1 MMTPAPQP
9 NPHKLQLDRAF
20 LDMAKQRLEENK
32 HFGSHHFDDCTELPL
47 REAAVLMPLCIVKGV
62 PSVLFTV
69 RSTKLRSHRGECSFP
84 GGKRDPTDAN
94 CLETALREMEEEVFI
109 SPKDIEILG
118 EYTPMPMPN
127 RNCTMRVQP
136 YVGFIR
142 TPIDDI
148 SSIRF
153 NPDEVQ
159 KVFTI
164 PLEDLVNPEKNKNLA
179 RFRESKYVYPVWH
192 VEEEGCTVWGMTA
205 FIMDGVLRRIMKRG
219 PMGAL
224 VCPEGVDIPRYRAPP
239 IPEAPVVE
247 AAAHEST

>member
-1 MMTPAPQP
+1 MQ
-9 NPHKLQLDRAF
+9 
-20 LDMAKQRLEENK
+20 
-32 HFGSHHFDDCTELPL
+32 
-47 REAAVLMPLCIVKGV
+47 
-62 PSVLFTV
+62 
-69 RSTKLRSHRGECSFP
+69 
-84 GGKRDPTDAN
+84 
-94 CLETALREMEEEVFI
+94 EEVFI
-109 SPKDIEILG
+109 SPDDVEILG

-127 RNCTMRVQP
+127 RDCTMRVQP

-153 NPDEVQ
+153 NTDEVQ

-164 PLEDLVNPEKNKNLA
+164 PLEDLVDPEKNKNLA

-192 VEEEGCTVWGMTA
+192 VEGEGTVWGMTA
-205 FIMDGVLRRIMKRG
+205 FIMDGVLRRIMKQG

-224 VCPEGVDIPRYRAPP
+224 VCPEGVDIPRYRPPP

-247 AAAHEST
+247 AQKST